1 MGMDVLEDDDIQLP
15 DELEEEESPFRRR
28 QKPVHVRGGRFAH
41 LGLSLKWGIVAL
53 LVLVPASYVA
63 YRLGY
68 FVATSSRFAVT
79 SAENVEIAGNRF
91 VSSEE
96 VLNVFGLPAS
106 GKLSTGFSIFRI
118 SLEEKRRQ
126 LESIPW
132 VRSAT
137 VSRAYPDRLAV
148 TIVERTPVAF
158 VNLGGKVKLVDGEG
172 VLLEKPEKAD
182 FSFPVLAG
190 LGEAVGLTERR
201 TRLALYQEFLRDL
214 AEESPGSGWLISEVD
229 VADPDDLKAV
239 LVQGRETLLVHFGH
253 EGFAE
258 RFQNFLSLLPELRKT
273 NARIDSIDL
282 RYRNQIVVNP
292 QGPARQGA
300 ANPAPVEARRE

>member
-1 MGMDVLEDDDIQLP
+1 MDVIKDDDIQLP
-15 DELEEEESPFRRR
+15 DELEEEEESPFRRR
-28 QKPVHVRGGRFAH
+28 QKPVQVRGGRFAQ

-53 LVLVPASYVA
+53 LVVVPVGYVA

-68 FVATSSRFAVT
+68 FVATSPRFAVT

-106 GKLSTGFSIFRI
+106 GKLSTGLSIFKI

-182 FSFPVLAG
+182 FNFPVLAG
-190 LGEAVGLTERR
+190 LDEAVGLSERR
-201 TRLALYQEFLRDL
+201 ARLALYQEFLRDL

-258 RFQNFLSLLPELRKT
+258 RFQNLLSLLPEVRKT
-273 NARIDSIDL
+273 NAKIDSIDL

-292 QGPARQGA
+292 QGPARQEA